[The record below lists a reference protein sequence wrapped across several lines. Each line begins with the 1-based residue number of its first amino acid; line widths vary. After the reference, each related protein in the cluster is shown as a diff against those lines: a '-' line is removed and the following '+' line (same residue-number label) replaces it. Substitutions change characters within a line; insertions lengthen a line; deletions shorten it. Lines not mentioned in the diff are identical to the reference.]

1 MSVLQIRATDRIF
14 IKLRW
19 VFLPF
24 CVWYCYLWVQNEM
37 LSLSCGNCLPRCI
50 QIELNWT
57 EPDDGI
63 MLFLMH
69 FRYDDGNEHDENDEV
84 IVAEVSSFASKSNK
98 VIGRINSKHCSQNSK
113 VILRKII
120 RWRHLLVSRFCYWFT
135 AVFLFFCTYFLLNV
149 LFSAFIFSWYNS
161 VSPATGIALSLN
173 NTTFVKRTV
182 TFTNSRSGNN
192 KWRRWISYE
201 CVLYSL
207 FSLFLSS
214 FVRRLNSLFFLFAR
228 WLFVM
233 GSTCSSNSTNR
244 TTTTTKKTT
253 LKEIII
259 KIKRM
264 KNLRHSKPAKCTLIE
279 MFKLHSFG
287 WICELLTCYID
298 SHTK

>member
-1 MSVLQIRATDRIF
+1 MRRIGKRRANLETSKRERTRKMHRICRNMSVLQIRATDRIF

-24 CVWYCYLWVQNEM
+24 CVWYCYLWVQNEI

-120 RWRHLLVSRFCYWFT
+120 RWRHLRVSRFCYWFT

-149 LFSAFIFSWYNS
+149 LFSAFIF
-161 VSPATGIALSLN
+161 
-173 NTTFVKRTV
+173 
-182 TFTNSRSGNN
+182 
-192 KWRRWISYE
+192 
-201 CVLYSL
+201 
-207 FSLFLSS
+207 
-214 FVRRLNSLFFLFAR
+214 
-228 WLFVM
+228 
-233 GSTCSSNSTNR
+233 
-244 TTTTTKKTT
+244 
-253 LKEIII
+253 
-259 KIKRM
+259 
-264 KNLRHSKPAKCTLIE
+264 
-279 MFKLHSFG
+279 
-287 WICELLTCYID
+287 
-298 SHTK
+298 